1 MKKLKTLLA
10 TIWFFFVVSLVGWW
24 WIYFMNSMVA
34 SASEM
39 SRTHRMFMWEGSI
52 LLAALVIGG
61 AALIFLSYRDE
72 KRHEQLRTF
81 FATFSHDIKTSITR
95 LRLQAEVLEEDS
107 GSHPQSPVLQRLIK
121 DIARLDLQLE
131 NSLLLSTSDAHKL
144 LTEKLLL
151 SKLIESLRIQW
162 SELDFRLSQDAEIYA
177 DKRAMVSVLRN
188 IIHNSVLHGQA
199 TLIDISSKVSERSEV
214 VEITVRDNGKGFS
227 GDVSQLGTEVLPSK
241 NERGN
246 GIGLYLCRRLLKKM
260 GGDLRFEK
268 ASPGLQAVIHLPG
281 RPL

>member
-1 MKKLKTLLA
+1 MGKVKTLLA
-10 TIWFFFVVSLVGWW
+10 TVWFFFVVSLVGWW
-24 WIYFMNSMVA
+24 WIYFMNTMVA
-34 SASEM
+34 STQEM
-39 SRTHRMFMWEGSI
+39 SRTHRMFLWEGSI

-61 AALIFLSYRDE
+61 LALIFLSYRDE

-95 LRLQAEVLEEDS
+95 LRLQAEVLEEDNAS
-107 GSHPQSPVLQRLIK
+107 AQSPVLQRLIK

-131 NSLLLSTSDAHKL
+131 NSLLLSTTDAQTL
-144 LTEKLLL
+144 FSEKMLL
-151 SKLIESLRIQW
+151 SKLIESMRIQW
-162 SELDFRLSQDAEIYA
+162 SELDFRLQQDAEIIA

-199 TLIDISSKVSERSEV
+199 TVIEFAAKAVSGDQ
-214 VEITVRDNGKGFS
+214 VEISVQDNGKGFT
-227 GDVSQLGTEVLPSK
+227 GDVTLLGAEVLPSK

-260 GGDLRFEK
+260 NGDLRFEQT
-268 ASPGLQAVIHLPG
+268 SPGLRAVIRVNG

>member
-1 MKKLKTLLA
+1 VRKFKTLLA
-10 TIWFFFVVSLVGWW
+10 TVWFFFVVSLVGWW
-24 WIYFMNSMVA
+24 WIYFMNTIVA
-34 SASEM
+34 TNQEM
-39 SRTHRMFMWEGSI
+39 NRSHRMFMWEGSI

-61 AALIFLSYRDE
+61 LALIFLSYRDE
-72 KRHEQLRTF
+72 KRHAQLRTF

-95 LRLQAEVLEEDS
+95 LRLQAEVLEEDGAS
-107 GSHPQSPVLQRLIK
+107 TQSPVLQRLIK

-131 NSLLLSTSDAHKL
+131 NSLLLSTTDAENL
-144 LTEKLLL
+144 LSEKMLL
-151 SKLIESLRIQW
+151 SKLIESMRIQW
-162 SELDFRLSQDAEIYA
+162 SELDFRLQQDAEITA

-199 TLIDISSKVSERSEV
+199 TAIEFAAKVV
-214 VEITVRDNGKGFS
+214 GNNQVEITVQDNGKGFN
-227 GDVSQLGTEVLPSK
+227 GDVSLLGAEVLPSK

-260 GGDLRFEK
+260 NGDLRFEQ
-268 ASPGLQAVIHLPG
+268 ASPGLRAVIRING

>member
-1 MKKLKTLLA
+1 MKKVKTLLA
-10 TIWFFFVVSLVGWW
+10 TVWFFFVVSLVGWW
-24 WIYFMNSMVA
+24 WIYFMNTIVA
-34 SASEM
+34 SGPQEM

-52 LLAALVIGG
+52 LLGALVIGG
-61 AALIFLSYRDE
+61 LALIFLSYRDE
-72 KRHEQLRTF
+72 KRHAQLRTF

-95 LRLQAEVLEEDS
+95 LRLQAEVLEEDNA
-107 GSHPQSPVLQRLIK
+107 SHQSPVLQRLIK

-131 NSLLLSTSDAHKL
+131 NSLMLSTSDAQNL
-144 LTEKLLL
+144 LIEKLML

-162 SELDFRLSQDAEIYA
+162 SELDFRLQQDAEIIA

-199 TLIDISSKVSERSEV
+199 TGIEFSVKALSAGM
-214 VEITVRDNGKGFS
+214 VEIAVQDNGKGFN
-227 GDVSQLGTEVLPSK
+227 GDVTLLGAEVLPSK

-260 GGDLRFEK
+260 SGDLRFEQT
-268 ASPGLQAVIHLPG
+268 SPGLRAVIRVSG